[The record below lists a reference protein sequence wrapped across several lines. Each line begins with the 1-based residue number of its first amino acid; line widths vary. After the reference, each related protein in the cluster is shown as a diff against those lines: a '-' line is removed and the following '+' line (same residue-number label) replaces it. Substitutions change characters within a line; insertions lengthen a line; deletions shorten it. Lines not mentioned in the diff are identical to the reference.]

1 MFANALPEISI
12 VVEDRSG
19 SGMFFADEFLK
30 PKPVAVP
37 R

>member
-19 SGMFFADEFLK
+19 SGMFFAEFLK